1 MKDLTVRYD
10 AKKMIR
16 GGVLN
21 LNTCVNTRKYKFVN
35 ANAYP

>member
-16 GGVLN
+16 GVLN
-21 LNTCVNTRKYKFVN
+21 LNTCVNTRKYKFIN